1 MPSKANCRYQE
12 IEGITGKAVLH
23 GILWYHVFEKGNYL
37 LRKVLPGVHV
47 ITTFLVTCSLVLNT
61 HNKIVTLWMNSMNS
75 R

>member
-1 MPSKANCRYQE
+1 MPSKATCRYQG

-37 LRKVLPGVHV
+37 LRKVLPGVV
-47 ITTFLVTCSLVLNT
+47 TTFLVTYSLVLNT